1 MYFKFIYYLGV
12 IMLLEPPIDELV
24 GKMGNPF
31 KLAVIVG
38 KRAKFLSET
47 LTEEQ
52 KEEKPE
58 VTRAV
63 EEVDNGTIVI
73 ADEN

>member
-1 MYFKFIYYLGV
+1 
-12 IMLLEPPIDELV
+12 MLLEPPIDELV

-31 KLAVIVG
+31 KRAVIVG

>member
-1 MYFKFIYYLGV
+1 
-12 IMLLEPPIDELV
+12 MLLEPPIDELV

-38 KRAKFLSET
+38 KRAKFLSEA

>member
-1 MYFKFIYYLGV
+1 
-12 IMLLEPPIDELV
+12 MLLEPPIDELV

-52 KEEKPE
+52 KSE
-58 VTRAV
+58 
-63 EEVDNGTIVI
+63 TILAGEI
-73 ADEN
+73 FTYPYG

>member
-1 MYFKFIYYLGV
+1 M
-12 IMLLEPPIDELV
+12 DEQKK
-24 GKMGNPF
+24 KMGNPY

-38 KRAKFLSET
+38 KRAKFLNET

-73 ADEN
+73 ANDTEL

>member
-1 MYFKFIYYLGV
+1 
-12 IMLLEPPIDELV
+12 MLLEPPIDELV
-24 GKMGNPF
+24 EKMGNPY

-38 KRAKFLSET
+38 KRAKFLNET

-73 ADEN
+73 ANDTEL

>member
-1 MYFKFIYYLGV
+1 
-12 IMLLEPPIDELV
+12 MLVEPPIDELV
-24 GKMGNPF
+24 EKMGNPY

-38 KRAKFLSET
+38 KRAKFLNET

-52 KEEKPE
+52 KEEIPE

-63 EEVDNGTIVI
+63 EEVEDGTIVI
-73 ADEN
+73 DDDTNL

>member
-1 MYFKFIYYLGV
+1 
-12 IMLLEPPIDELV
+12 MLLEPPIDKLV
-24 GKMGNPF
+24 EKMGNPY

-38 KRAKFLSET
+38 KRAKFLNET

-73 ADEN
+73 ANDTEL

>member
-1 MYFKFIYYLGV
+1 
-12 IMLLEPPIDELV
+12 MLLEPPINELV
-24 GKMGNPF
+24 EKMGNPY

-38 KRAKFLSET
+38 KRAKFLNET

-73 ADEN
+73 ANDTEL

>member
-1 MYFKFIYYLGV
+1 
-12 IMLLEPPIDELV
+12 MLLEPPIDELV
-24 GKMGNPF
+24 EKMGNPY

-52 KEEKPE
+52 KEEIPE

-63 EEVDNGTIVI
+63 DEVENGTIVI
-73 ADEN
+73 DTSTEE

>member
-1 MYFKFIYYLGV
+1 
-12 IMLLEPPIDELV
+12 MLLEPPIDELV
-24 GKMGNPF
+24 EKMGNPY

-38 KRAKFLSET
+38 KRAKFLNET

>member
-1 MYFKFIYYLGV
+1 
-12 IMLLEPPIDELV
+12 MLLEPPIDELI

>member
-1 MYFKFIYYLGV
+1 
-12 IMLLEPPIDELV
+12 MLLEPPIDELIE
-24 GKMGNPF
+24 KMGNPY

-38 KRAKFLSET
+38 KRAKFLNET

-52 KEEKPE
+52 KEEIPE

-63 EEVDNGTIVI
+63 EEVEDGNIVI
-73 ADEN
+73 DDDTIL